1 MSTTLRKACITCGKE
16 FEGELTVCPDDGT
29 VLTTLTSDTMT
40 GQVLADKYEILGVLG
55 SGAMGTVYK
64 AKHLLMKRTVAIKM
78 LNQNTVSNAYALK
91 RFQKEAQAA
100 SQLNHPNILAV
111 YDFGLT
117 AQGLPYLAMDFLE
130 GTNLEAVLEKEGS
143 LKPERAIPIFI
154 QACAALAHAH
164 QKGVIHRDLKPSN
177 LMLVDLD
184 GNKDFVKV
192 VDFGIAK
199 IMSQGDETTKQLTQ
213 TGDVFGSPLYM
224 SPEQCRGQELD
235 ARTDIYSMGCVM
247 YKALS
252 GKAPLIGQDLMQCMY
267 KQVNETPES
276 FNNACPELGI
286 SEQLEA
292 IVFKAMAKDVENR
305 WQSMNDLKQALE
317 QLSATATGTAPSPVA
332 QALPSESQPAQ
343 SALTQLIDH
352 AASAQTTPTN
362 PPQDKP
368 PTQDIMA
375 TKIEIPNVVISHTL
389 SANESS
395 LAQSVPPIT
404 VPPASLEHSVPP
416 TVSHT
421 PGVHSGHFMPK
432 GQPLSARMIGI
443 AVIALTGICLL
454 AWYLLS
460 GGPKDE
466 FGQTMKKAQ
475 TELDNADFYSAERD
489 FKKAQALGE
498 KQGAQGVPK
507 VAEALAL
514 LGETYFMEGRFQE
527 ATQVLQKALAMVKTP
542 SDENLPVLI
551 DVLNRL
557 AIVEISLNDFQTA
570 SSYLNQ
576 SNQLGKKLP
585 LKEMGRQAET
595 LTVMARL
602 ATKQDQPEK
611 AIQYATQ
618 SLQIDEKEYG
628 AGDIETAAG
637 LNRLGQTYLFAG
649 NLDKAEEYIS
659 RSLLIR
665 KSELGANNPK
675 VADCLRGLASIH
687 FRRGEYQ
694 QCEAMLNQA
703 LTIKES
709 ALGASN
715 ASVADILTDLAV
727 LYQVEKQ
734 YAKAEPLL
742 KRALQARQKQFRSD
756 NPELVATQTMYN
768 NLLKKIK
775 RGK

>member
-29 VLTTLTSDTMT
+29 VLTTLTSDKMT
-40 GQVLADKYEILGVLG
+40 GQVLADRYEILGVLG

-117 AQGLPYLAMDFLE
+117 ADGLPYLAMDFLE
-130 GTNLEAVLEKEGS
+130 GTNLEAVLEAEGS
-143 LKPERAIPIFI
+143 LKPERAVPIFI
-154 QACAALAHAH
+154 QAAAALAHAH

-199 IMSQGDETTKQLTQ
+199 IMTQDEETTKNLTQ

-235 ARTDIYSMGCVM
+235 FRTDIYSLGCVM
-247 YKALS
+247 YKTLS

-267 KQVNETPES
+267 KQVNEAPAP
-276 FNNACPELGI
+276 FGDVCPELGI
-286 SEQLEA
+286 AEQLEA
-292 IVFKAMAKDVENR
+292 IVFKAMAKDVEGR

-317 QLSATATGTAPSPVA
+317 QLSATAVSTAPSVVP
-332 QALPSESQPAQ
+332 QALPSESAPAQ
-343 SALTQLIDH
+343 SALTQLIDQ
-352 AASAQTTPTN
+352 AASSQSTTNEPSAQPAS
-362 PPQDKP
+362 QDKA
-368 PTQDIMA
+368 MA
-375 TKIEIPNVVISHTL
+375 ASTEIPQVVISHTI
-389 SANESS
+389 SPNEPS
-395 LAQSVPPIT
+395 LGQSIPPPQA
-404 VPPASLEHSVPP
+404 PPASMQYSVPP
-416 TVSHT
+416 TVTHT
-421 PGVHSGHFMPK
+421 PGVHHASMARRLPV
-432 GQPLSARMIGI
+432 LSAKIISYLVVGLAAI
-443 AVIALTGICLL
+443 VVL
-454 AWYLLS
+454 AWYALG

-466 FGQTMKKAQ
+466 LSQIMKKAQ
-475 TELDNADFYSAERD
+475 AELDNADFYSAERD
-489 FKKAQALGE
+489 FKKAQAIAE
-498 KQGAQGVPK
+498 KQGAPGIPQA
-507 VAEALAL
+507 AEALAL
-514 LGETYFMEGRFQE
+514 LGETYFTAGRYKE
-527 ATQVLQKALAMVKTP
+527 AADVLQKALVLVKTP
-542 SDENLPVLI
+542 TEDNLPVLI

-557 AIVEISLNDFQTA
+557 AMVDISLNDFQSA
-570 SSYLNQ
+570 SSYLAQ
-576 SNQLGKKLP
+576 SNALGKKLP
-585 LKEMGRQAET
+585 MAEIGRQAET

-602 ATKQDQPEK
+602 ATRQDQPDK

-618 SLQIDEKEYG
+618 SLQIDEKKFG
-628 AGDIETAAG
+628 SGDIETAAG

-649 NLDKAEEYIS
+649 DLDKAEEYIS

-665 KSELGANNPK
+665 KSELGAGNPK

-687 FRRGEYQ
+687 FRHGEYQ
-694 QCEAMLNQA
+694 QSEAMLNQA

-709 ALGASN
+709 ALGSNN

-727 LYQVEKQ
+727 VYQAEKQ
-734 YAKAEPLL
+734 YTKAAPLL
-742 KRALQARQKQFRSD
+742 KRAMQIRQKQLRPD
-756 NPELVATQTMYN
+756 NPELVATQKMYA
-768 NLLKKIK
+768 NLQNKIK